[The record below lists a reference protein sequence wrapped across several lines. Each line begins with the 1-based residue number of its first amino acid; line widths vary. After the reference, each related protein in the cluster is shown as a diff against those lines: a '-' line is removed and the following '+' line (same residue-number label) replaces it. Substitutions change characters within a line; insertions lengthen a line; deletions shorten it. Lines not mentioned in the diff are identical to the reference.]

1 MKTLSEVTCIE
12 DFAAYIN
19 EKYPAYA
26 HTEHEG
32 IVYRNIARAY
42 QIASRV
48 RNYDD
53 RKKLYELS
61 DEELKKYLEKHYPHS
76 LDNHQ
81 AVLRQILTDKICGC
95 TELAKEY
102 SSSDYGENEF
112 GKILRELQPVLLTKI
127 QIRYSKKL
135 G

>member
-1 MKTLSEVTCIE
+1 MKTLSELTCIE

-32 IVYRNIARAY
+32 IIYRNIARAY

-61 DEELKKYLEKHYPHS
+61 DEELKKYLEKHYPR
-76 LDNHQ
+76 LLENHQ
-81 AVLRQILTDKICGC
+81 EVLRQILTDKICGFK
-95 TELAKEY
+95 ELARDY
-102 SSSDYGENEF
+102 ISSDYGENEF
-112 GKILRELQPVLLTKI
+112 GKILWELHPVLIVKI
-127 QIRYSKKL
+127 RIRY
-135 G
+135 GREIG